1 MHIKKIVVTGGRE
14 FANAGRIEVD
24 LRAFLQFGLERV
36 AEGQSP
42 GLGADELAFEAWQRI
57 TGRST
62 ERYPPDPNLDGR
74 GVSRFPRRNIRM
86 LESEKPDL
94 VLAYPDPKSRGTWHC
109 VKQAIHRG
117 IPVACWL
124 GPEYVFRED
133 SVWRHH
139 IDKPN
144 EQVMSCG
151 QADVVDFN
159 CVVGDCSRLIVVPSK
174 GRGVEAA
181 LELGR
186 FVRDALAT

>member
-1 MHIKKIVVTGGRE
+1 MQIEVAVVTGGRG
-14 FANAGRIEVD
+14 FTKYNRIEAD
-24 LRAFLQFGLERV
+24 LRALLPYGLKRV

-42 GLGADELAFEAWQRI
+42 GGGADDLAYDAWHLLVN
-57 TGRST
+57 RST
-62 ERYPPDPNLDGR
+62 ERYPPNPNLDGH

-86 LESEKPDL
+86 LEAEKPDL

-124 GPEYVFRED
+124 GPEYVFRDD

-181 LELGR
+181 LDLGR
-186 FVRDALAT
+186 FIRDALAT